1 LELVPIVS
9 FLAFA
14 GATKSRSVSGISSM
28 DISNLILN
36 ADLGHEREDA
46 QIDTCA
52 AFGAALF
59 DVLKSN
65 GEAPS
70 LYTVTHRDENPDW
83 AWCHVVVRVG
93 DTYYDSLG
101 EFSDDIIRKR
111 LGIEENE
118 DYELIYEPDRREGC
132 YDQLDFQLV
141 YEFLL
146 IELTIAANRLSKEEV
161 MSLAM

>member
-1 LELVPIVS
+1 
-9 FLAFA
+9 
-14 GATKSRSVSGISSM
+14 M
-28 DISNLILN
+28 DITTLILT

-52 AFGAALF
+52 AFGAALY

-65 GEAPS
+65 GQSPQ
-70 LYTVTHRDENPDW
+70 LFTVTHRDENPDW
-83 AWCHVVVRVG
+83 AWCHVLVRVG
-93 DTYYDSLG
+93 DTYFDSLG

-118 DYELIYEPDRREGC
+118 EYELIYEPDRREGC
-132 YDQLDFQLV
+132 YDQDDFQLV

-146 IELTIAANRLSKEEV
+146 VELTIAANKLSQEDNLA
-161 MSLAM
+161 LAM